1 MSPHE
6 KRFTFLWL
14 HVVKGTTDLI
24 CEHKFHPSR
33 KWRFDFAHLTTKTAI
48 EIEGGTGRFKR
59 GRHMR
64 PEGFAADAEKYNAA
78 TYLGWK
84 VFRLTPRM
92 VNSRELERLADYIR
106 KAPVIDE
113 CE

>member
-1 MSPHE
+1 MSPLE
-6 KRFTFLWL
+6 KKFTFLWV

-33 KWRFDFAHLTTKTAI
+33 KWRFDFAHTPTKTAI
-48 EIEGGTGRFKR
+48 EIEGGIYSR
-59 GRHMR
+59 GRHTR
-64 PEGFAADAEKYNAA
+64 PGGFSADAEKYNAA

-92 VNSRELERLADYIR
+92 VNSRELERLADFIR